1 MSLVEKAMRGFPAL
15 ELSAMS
21 TTYAARDAGMK

>member
-1 MSLVEKAMRGFPAL
+1 MNLVDKAMKGFPAL

-21 TTYAARDAGMK
+21 TTHLHETQTMK